1 MAFNHLLKFNR
12 AEAEYQV
19 WVDNAPTHSPAYH
32 QLVGVNL
39 DDPDQI
45 FPALRFSKATADYFL
60 SHIGFPTEMKE
71 FPDKLSASGWDTG
84 EIKSCPTVGFRG
96 TNDSRQTL
104 PLSVRQLDLPEVSAT
119 TRKLLACIPHPCDP
133 CTSDAQTLLDL
144 VLYFEPP
151 AQVIFDVGARILE
164 LSNHDMAK
172 AWLRRNP
179 AGGRTQAIVF
189 VNDRDE
195 ICALDRNGRVDSLQT
210 SPFAQHMDACFVF
223 LHEHT

>member
-104 PLSVRQLDLPEVSAT
+104 PLSVGNGQSVVFFIPNEVKFNILALRRKDGGSPIDVSDVLLQAVAETSSEIRRSIPLWAVQGLDVLSSALQEEQERELPQEIGIEPQVH
-119 TRKLLACIPHPCDP
+119 RPP
-133 CTSDAQTLLDL
+133 
-144 VLYFEPP
+144 PP
-151 AQVIFDVGARILE
+151 AT
-164 LSNHDMAK
+164 
-172 AWLRRNP
+172 P
-179 AGGRTQAIVF
+179 AAHPVYPHITSFVATGR
-189 VNDRDE
+189 
-195 ICALDRNGRVDSLQT
+195 
-210 SPFAQHMDACFVF
+210 
-223 LHEHT
+223 